1 MNTPIELGVITAM
14 GHEQLMVEGGEE
26 HALRPVG
33 PVPGAVAGK
42 ELAEMA
48 ERRPEDV
55 ANVLK
60 SWLAESPAG
69 RG

>member
-1 MNTPIELGVITAM
+1 
-14 GHEQLMVEGGEE
+14 LMVEGGDE
-26 HALRPVG
+26 HAYLPVAAA
-33 PVPGAVAGK
+33 PGAVAGK

-60 SWLAESPAG
+60 SWLSETPAG